1 MDIDQAFPSKY
12 LSSDDLDGR
21 EVRLTIARVEVEE
34 VGRNKDRKPI
44 LYFTKAKKGMVL
56 NKTNAKTIAAAYGKN
71 TDQWEDREIV
81 IFSMKVQF
89 GDEIV
94 DGIRVR
100 IPTLRAA
107 KPPIPNPGQIGPPT
121 PPVQQRDPEPPWND
135 SVDDI
140 GDTF

>member
-1 MDIDQAFPSKY
+1 MKVTEAFPSKY
-12 LSSDDLDGR
+12 LSSEDLQGR
-21 EVRLTIARVEVEE
+21 EIRLVIARVDMEE
-34 VGRNKDRKPI
+34 VGRDREKKPI

-56 NKTNAKTIAAAYGKN
+56 NKTNAKMISAAYGDE
-71 TDQWEDREIV
+71 TDQWEDREII

-100 IPTLRAA
+100 IPKATAA
-107 KPPIPNPGQIGPPT
+107 PKKPAPAPAQE
-121 PPVQQRDPEPPWND
+121 DPMPDQTAPFD
-135 SVDDI
+135 DRVDDI